1 MAKKKTRRK
10 NRRKQQPIIKSWL
23 LLLSGILIGLF
34 AALIIFLN
42 HQQPAK
48 APPVAES
55 ADKKPLAVTTK
66 NPEKI
71 DEVASKYDFY
81 GALPSS
87 RVVVPDSDGA
97 VAGRTIIIQD
107 EKEFSGNYSS
117 YMIQVGSFK
126 NASGADQ
133 QKAALAMLGYEPSIE
148 KTRLHN
154 GSIVHRVLIGPF
166 SDITSVNQTRSRL
179 QSQKIEST
187 LLKSE

>member
-23 LLLSGILIGLF
+23 LLFSGILIGLF

-42 HQQPAK
+42 HQQPVK
-48 APPVAES
+48 APPVAETR
-55 ADKKPLAVTTK
+55 DTKPVNVTTR
-66 NPEKI
+66 NTDKI

-87 RVVVPDSDGA
+87 RVVVPDSDDSTT
-97 VAGRTIIIQD
+97 GRTIIVQD
-107 EKEFSGNYSS
+107 EKEFSASYNS

-126 NASGADQ
+126 NTAGADQ

-148 KTRLHN
+148 KTTLAQRQYRAPGIN
-154 GSIVHRVLIGPF
+154 W
-166 SDITSVNQTRSRL
+166 SVFRYH
-179 QSQKIEST
+179 
-187 LLKSE
+187 